1 MVRYGHIYILLGHWH
16 PVTLDPTYG
25 NDPLFR
31 NTMLWSTVLVLLVS
45 QLTIAKPLAKRWDDF
60 SVKHEWAVIPNGWQ
74 LHGPAPAEHKMDLR
88 IGLKQDKMG
97 ELITAL
103 YEVSDPSHER

>member
-1 MVRYGHIYILLGHWH
+1 M
-16 PVTLDPTYG
+16 DPTYG
-25 NDPLFR
+25 NDPLFILPDSA
-31 NTMLWSTVLVLLVS
+31 MLWSTVLVLGLT

-60 SVKHEWAVIPNGWQ
+60 SVKHEWADIPNGWE

-88 IGLKQDKMG
+88 IGLKQDKMDK
-97 ELITAL
+97 LIASL

>member
-1 MVRYGHIYILLGHWH
+1 MTALLNHLLRY
-16 PVTLDPTYG
+16 P
-25 NDPLFR
+25 PLFIPQDSA
-31 NTMLWSTVLVLLVS
+31 MLWSTALVLGIA
-45 QLTIAKPLAKRWDDF
+45 QLAIAKPLVKRWNDF
-60 SVKHEWAVIPNGWQ
+60 FVKHEWAEIPNGWQ

-88 IGLKQDKMG
+88 IGLKQDKMD